1 MNVCG
6 RSGCGFCRII
16 VTICFLHTVS
26 LVADSYTIEWNEN
39 SEGDLSGYRVYW
51 GQLSGTYTFSVDVGK
66 NTSYVFDNIGKDTPY
81 YIAVTALDY
90 WGNESRYSGE
100 VKIVSGQV
108 SYLPDKIELSENYPN
123 PFNPGT
129 SFNVS
134 LPSERFIEMTI
145 YNAVGQKI
153 KTLVSAKYQAG
164 YHVMSWD
171 GSGEDGQQLAAGVYY
186 CRLEVGNKLLTRRL
200 LLLR

>member
-1 MNVCG
+1 VDLVLG
-6 RSGCGFCRII
+6 GVVRRVALIFC
-16 VTICFLHTVS
+16 VLSVGHV
-26 LVADSYTIEWNEN
+26 LADSYTLQWNEN
-39 SEGDLSGYRVYW
+39 SEQDLSGYRVYW

-66 NTSYVFDNIGKDTPY
+66 NTSYIFDDIREDTPN

-90 WGNESRYSGE
+90 WGNESGYSAE

-108 SYLPDKIELSENYPN
+108 YNLPEEIELSENYPN

-134 LPSERFIEMTI
+134 LPADRFIEMII

-164 YHVMSWD
+164 YHVLSWD
-171 GSGEDGQQLAAGVYY
+171 GQQVASDVYY
-186 CRLEVGNKLLTRRL
+186 CRFSVGNKLLTRRL